1 MFSKVYETEVIIKK
15 IRLEILEFIS
25 SYSEILYVNFTSR
38 DTEIIA
44 GGVYRVVRNNGTN
57 SFLLVLPILV
67 LVK

>member
-38 DTEIIA
+38 DTEVIA
-44 GGVYRVVRNNGTN
+44 GGVYRVARNNGTN